1 MRPTDAGPAH
11 ERRDG
16 YAPLVRPARP
26 VDTGPA
32 WPTRNADVPLARSGV
47 AQAGW
52 PAAQPDDAMRVHGD
66 RRPVSGAGAGWPAAP
81 DPAPARSAWSVG
93 APQAPTARPVDAR
106 TGWQGSHAQDLAAHP
121 VGNPQ
126 VPTARPEDH
135 ARTGRQGAN
144 AQDPTARPVNNPQL
158 PTARPGDHTQTGRQ
172 DAGPHSPNT
181 RPADHPSAHT
191 AWPVNDPQVPTARPV
206 DHARTGW
213 HGSNAQDPTAH
224 PQFPDHTQTGRQNS
238 LQFPLARPG
247 DHRPAHAAWQRTG
260 AHTHTRPAERSV
272 VPVPLRRAGAEP
284 AHARHAAGPARRR
297 TISSD
302 MVLDTVPM
310 GRVRHRRGD
319 TGAVVYALPDAS
331 LDTPPSGLRKF
342 DLGTVPASVTPPRSW
357 RKAAWF
363 AVGTSAAVVLGL
375 AAATVEFMGHPAD
388 GPVIDALPAYPTG
401 PLTLEKLPID
411 ETTSLP
417 GRPTTR
423 PDTSRPNTVR
433 HSDAPPTAQPS
444 TADPGTT
451 PPTGSPT
458 APGTGTG
465 STTPG
470 TQTTPAR
477 PTRTTVG
484 RAPVTPTNPQAMGDR
499 TEAYFR
505 AVTEDPAAANAMTSG
520 GLAREGAKGIES
532 RYAGVERVEV
542 QQITIDRDQS
552 VTTSTVKVI
561 REDGSESI
569 EQRRLTFT
577 LGGDPKITEDSA
589 TA

>member
-1 MRPTDAGPAH
+1 VDHAWTGWQGFNAQDPA
-11 ERRDG
+11 
-16 YAPLVRPARP
+16 ARP
-26 VDTGPA
+26 V
-32 WPTRNADVPLARSGV
+32 S
-47 AQAGW
+47 
-52 PAAQPDDAMRVHGD
+52 
-66 RRPVSGAGAGWPAAP
+66 
-81 DPAPARSAWSVG
+81 DP
-93 APQAPTARPVDAR
+93 QIPTARPD
-106 TGWQGSHAQDLAAHP
+106 
-121 VGNPQ
+121 
-126 VPTARPEDH
+126 
-135 ARTGRQGAN
+135 
-144 AQDPTARPVNNPQL
+144 
-158 PTARPGDHTQTGRQ
+158 DHTQTGWQ
-172 DAGPHSPNT
+172 GA
-181 RPADHPSAHT
+181 
-191 AWPVNDPQVPTARPV
+191 
-206 DHARTGW
+206 
-213 HGSNAQDPTAH
+213 NAQDPTAH
-224 PQFPDHTQTGRQNS
+224 PQFPDHTQAGRQNS

-260 AHTHTRPAERSV
+260 AHTHTRPAERTGEHTV

-284 AHARHAAGPARRR
+284 ARARHAAGPARRR

-484 RAPVTPTNPQAMGDR
+484 VGPAPVTPTNPQAMGDR

-542 QQITIDRDQS
+542 QQITIDRNQS

-577 LGGDPKITEDSA
+577 WSGDPKITEDSA